1 MRSQIKHESVIA
13 WLESDPKKIKKL
25 IKDESIVLLYA
36 KYSLWAMKQFKA
48 EEIVDS
54 KTFYK
59 DMVLEITYPVD
70 EMYWLERTVNQN
82 IHSKYD

>member
-1 MRSQIKHESVIA
+1 MRNQIKHASVIA
-13 WLESDPKKIKKL
+13 WLESDPKKIKKM

-36 KYSLWAMKQFKA
+36 NYSLWAIKQFKA
-48 EEIVDS
+48 EEIVDE

-59 DMVLEITYPVD
+59 DIVLEITYPVD
-70 EMYWLERTVNQN
+70 EWYWVQRTVNLN